1 MPKPKVTPFTRLQP
15 QVINQMID
23 IEETMEDIYRKVSYI
38 AKIIRDHED
47 EDGCLQHG
55 S

>member
-1 MPKPKVTPFTRLQP
+1 MPKPTVTPFTRLPP

-23 IEETMEDIYRKVSYI
+23 IEETMEDIYRMVAYI

-47 EDGCLQHG
+47 EDGCLLQG